1 MANENDESETI
12 REIVWLPIEYMQVF
26 ATFRS
31 ETDSE
36 GLGAQKAQS
45 FARMVAFGEPE
56 GFFFSLCVIYPPV
69 FLWWTL
75 LVLPRVLKRKMETL
89 CVERNFV
96 GVKRIK
102 NLSCP
107 IA

>member
-12 REIVWLPIEYMQVF
+12 REIVWLPIDYMQVF
-26 ATFRS
+26 APFRS

-56 GFFFSLCVIYPPV
+56 GFFFSLCDLPASVSAVDPPD
-69 FLWWTL
+69 FATCI
-75 LVLPRVLKRKMETL
+75 ETKDG
-89 CVERNFV
+89 NF
-96 GVKRIK
+96 GSGEKFCGCEK
-102 NLSCP
+102 N
-107 IA
+107 